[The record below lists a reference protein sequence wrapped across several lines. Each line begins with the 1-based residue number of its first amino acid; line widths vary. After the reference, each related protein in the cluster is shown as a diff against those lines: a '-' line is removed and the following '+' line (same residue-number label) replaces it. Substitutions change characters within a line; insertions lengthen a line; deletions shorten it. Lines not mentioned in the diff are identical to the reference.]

1 MAIIINYMG
10 GFLMRCCFCN
20 RVITPEEGHDAYPL
34 RPETYYGETEEN
46 RCCTRCNAR
55 IVLPNRLLWG
65 RDLEK
70 IEPHQRRILR
80 KKNYMELLEFSKG
93 VRDRIDQMWPGYL
106 KALQSIAK

>member
-1 MAIIINYMG
+1 
-10 GFLMRCCFCN
+10 MRCCFCN

-34 RPETYYGETEEN
+34 RPETYYGETEQN